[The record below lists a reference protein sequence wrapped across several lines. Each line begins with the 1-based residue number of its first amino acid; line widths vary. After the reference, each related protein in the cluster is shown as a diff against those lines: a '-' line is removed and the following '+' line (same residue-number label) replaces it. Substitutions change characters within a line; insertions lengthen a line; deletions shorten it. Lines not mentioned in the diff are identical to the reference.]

1 MPFREKGI
9 KTNPPVCTTFSL
21 ETTQWMIFDSYL
33 QTWEEIQRQ
42 EAEEQMKNK
51 KDKKPV

>member
-1 MPFREKGI
+1 
-9 KTNPPVCTTFSL
+9 VCSNFAL

-33 QTWEEIQRQ
+33 QAYEDMQRQ
-42 EAEEQMKNK
+42 ELEEQMKNK